1 MKIDKLILNFLAAI
15 VTIFL
20 FYSCEVDNCSSV
32 SCEFDGTCVDGIC
45 HCLAGFD
52 GEFCENVIRD
62 RMIGDYTAHT
72 TCDDSLSIK
81 TWTIT
86 KTSFAALRELQ
97 IEGFFKSNW
106 IIKGTFDKS
115 FEDNEIFPYNF
126 SINEQVNE
134 DDKTYAV
141 TGKGRLGMGF
151 VNADGDEIHRINYT
165 IIQLETADTISCSV
179 EFIAE

>member
-1 MKIDKLILNFLAAI
+1 M
-15 VTIFL
+15 
-20 FYSCEVDNCSSV
+20 
-32 SCEFDGTCVDGIC
+32 
-45 HCLAGFD
+45 
-52 GEFCENVIRD
+52 
-62 RMIGDYTAHT
+62 
-72 TCDDSLSIK
+72 
-81 TWTIT
+81 
-86 KTSFAALRELQ
+86 Q

-106 IIKGTFDKS
+106 IIKGTFNES

-151 VNADGDEIHRINYT
+151 GNADGDEIHRIDYT